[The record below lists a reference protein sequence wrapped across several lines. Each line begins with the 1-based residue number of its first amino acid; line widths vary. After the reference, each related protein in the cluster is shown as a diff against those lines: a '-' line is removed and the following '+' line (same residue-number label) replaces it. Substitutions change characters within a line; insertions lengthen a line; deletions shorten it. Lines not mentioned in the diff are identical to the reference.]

1 MKIFKVISS
10 RFNIG
15 LAIFAMMANCFLL
28 VLYLFGYEKVDYPLK
43 MFGLL
48 LFVPLQLA
56 AIAFFS
62 SPPFKKGFY
71 IATIVTLVLC
81 VITFL
86 FVFYMCAF
94 HH

>member
-1 MKIFKVISS
+1 MKFFKDTPT
-10 RFNIG
+10 RFNVG
-15 LAIFAMMANCFLL
+15 LATFAMMANCFMLI
-28 VLYLFGYEKVDYPLK
+28 LYLFGYEEVDYPLK

-71 IATIVTLVLC
+71 IATIVTWC
-81 VITFL
+81 
-86 FVFYMCAF
+86 FV
-94 HH
+94 